1 MHVTRTLIRLIF
13 LMSACERLNSA
24 VFQICSFI
32 VPKKQSLDMIAFLF
46 ITPSLLLSSLFS
58 IILYS
63 ILHLFK
69 SYRYMFAIYRASFMI
84 IIIYF
89 PLYVCAKY
97 LLLLNIII
105 ILLSYLIIV
114 NIFTIH
120 FCLNMVIVTLL
131 LLCHFVYYI
140 LIIKTDNSFTIF
152 SMGDFLFIFIIII
165 FVN

>member
-1 MHVTRTLIRLIF
+1 
-13 LMSACERLNSA
+13 
-24 VFQICSFI
+24 
-32 VPKKQSLDMIAFLF
+32 MIAFLF
-46 ITPSLLLSSLFS
+46 ITPSLPLSSLFS

-63 ILHLFK
+63 VLHLFK

-105 ILLSYLIIV
+105 VLLSYLIIV

-131 LLCHFVYYI
+131 LLCYFVYYI

-152 SMGDFLFIFIIII
+152 FMGDFLFIFIIII

>member
-1 MHVTRTLIRLIF
+1 
-13 LMSACERLNSA
+13 
-24 VFQICSFI
+24 
-32 VPKKQSLDMIAFLF
+32 MIAFFIYL

-63 ILHLFK
+63 NLHLFK
-69 SYRYMFAIYRASFMI
+69 SYKYMFAIYRASFMI

-152 SMGDFLFIFIIII
+152 SNGDFLFIFIIII

>member
-1 MHVTRTLIRLIF
+1 
-13 LMSACERLNSA
+13 
-24 VFQICSFI
+24 
-32 VPKKQSLDMIAFLF
+32 MIAFLF

-63 ILHLFK
+63 VLHLFK

-114 NIFTIH
+114 NIFTIC
-120 FCLNMVIVTLL
+120 FCLNIVIVTLL

>member
-1 MHVTRTLIRLIF
+1 
-13 LMSACERLNSA
+13 
-24 VFQICSFI
+24 
-32 VPKKQSLDMIAFLF
+32 MIAFLS

-89 PLYVCAKY
+89 SLYVCAKY

>member
-1 MHVTRTLIRLIF
+1 
-13 LMSACERLNSA
+13 
-24 VFQICSFI
+24 
-32 VPKKQSLDMIAFLF
+32 MIAFLF

-63 ILHLFK
+63 VLHLFK

-89 PLYVCAKY
+89 PLYVCANY

-114 NIFTIH
+114 NIFTIC

-152 SMGDFLFIFIIII
+152 SKGDFLFIFIIII

>member
-1 MHVTRTLIRLIF
+1 
-13 LMSACERLNSA
+13 MSACERLNSA

>member
-1 MHVTRTLIRLIF
+1 
-13 LMSACERLNSA
+13 
-24 VFQICSFI
+24 
-32 VPKKQSLDMIAFLF
+32 MIAFLF

-84 IIIYF
+84 IIYF

-105 ILLSYLIIV
+105 LLSYLIIL